1 MSKKIFTVN
10 TPYSGASTVTL
21 DSGAWYG
28 HIQPGHPEMAGKLE
42 NIKST
47 LTSPTVVCAA
57 SDPDYVS
64 FVSHT
69 ETNSLGHPLM
79 VCVNPMAKSGP
90 VVATAYYGKKYADLS
105 KLNIKWK
112 L

>member
-10 TPYSGASTVTL
+10 TPYPGAPTVTL
-21 DSGAWYG
+21 DSGAWDR
-28 HIQPGHPEMAGKLE
+28 HIKLRHPEMAGKLE

-47 LTSPTVVCAA
+47 LTSPTLVCAA

-69 ETNSLGHPLM
+69 ETNFLGEPLM
-79 VCVNPMAKSGP
+79 VCVNPIAKSGP
-90 VVATAYYGKKYADLS
+90 LVATTYYGKKYADLS

-112 L
+112 S